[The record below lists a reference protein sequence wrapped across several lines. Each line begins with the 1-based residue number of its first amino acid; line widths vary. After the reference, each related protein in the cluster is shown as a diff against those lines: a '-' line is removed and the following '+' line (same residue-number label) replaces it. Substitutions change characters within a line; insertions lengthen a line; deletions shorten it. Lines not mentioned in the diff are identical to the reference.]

1 MPSGATPGMP
11 KGSCWTCTSGWWRV
25 FSNLLLV
32 LDGTLVAPDL
42 RRCGVAGVMRAELL
56 ERAEGIGVPLAIRDV
71 SMAELAT
78 ADEVFLC
85 NSQFGIWPVRAL
97 DEHVWPV
104 GELTRKLQDQ
114 LRDDL
119 DF

>member
-1 MPSGATPGMP
+1 SAWSAAGM
-11 KGSCWTCTSGWWRV
+11 

>member
-1 MPSGATPGMP
+1 
-11 KGSCWTCTSGWWRV
+11 
-25 FSNLLLV
+25 
-32 LDGTLVAPDL
+32 
-42 RRCGVAGVMRAELL
+42 
-56 ERAEGIGVPLAIRDV
+56 
-71 SMAELAT
+71 MAELAT

>member
-1 MPSGATPGMP
+1 MLDVHERVVEG
-11 KGSCWTCTSGWWRV
+11 V

-104 GELTRKLQDQ
+104 GELTRKLQG
-114 LRDDL
+114 LLADL
-119 DF
+119 VDA

>member
-11 KGSCWTCTSGWWRV
+11 KGSCWTHERVVEGV

-42 RRCGVAGVMRAELL
+42 RGGVAGVMRAELL

-97 DEHVWPV
+97 TSTS
-104 GELTRKLQDQ
+104 GRSAS
-114 LRDDL
+114 
-119 DF
+119 